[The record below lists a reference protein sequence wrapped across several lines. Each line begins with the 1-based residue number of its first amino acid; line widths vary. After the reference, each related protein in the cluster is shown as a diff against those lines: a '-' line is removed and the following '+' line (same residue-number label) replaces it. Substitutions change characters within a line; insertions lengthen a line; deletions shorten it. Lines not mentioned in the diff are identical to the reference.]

1 MGAYHRTMS
10 SYLNLAIAAGWNLEQ
25 VMEPEVVTVETGAV
39 DPSCDIPRLLLL
51 RFSKR

>member
-1 MGAYHRTMS
+1 MGAYHRTLS

-39 DPSCDIPRLLLL
+39 DPTCDIPGLLLL
-51 RFSKR
+51 RFSNR